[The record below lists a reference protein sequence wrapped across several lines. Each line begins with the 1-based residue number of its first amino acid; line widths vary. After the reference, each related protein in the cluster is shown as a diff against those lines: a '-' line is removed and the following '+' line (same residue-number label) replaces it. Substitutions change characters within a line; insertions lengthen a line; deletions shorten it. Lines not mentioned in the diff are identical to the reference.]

1 MKKLMAMLL
10 AASMTLSLA
19 ACGGNSDSSDN
30 GNNNASNGG
39 SESGYTTDSL
49 LVNIWDSNQLDGLQ
63 KIADKW
69 TEKSGVKVKIEVIS
83 WDSYW
88 TLLEAGASGGELPD
102 VFWMHINEAQKYME
116 ANVLLDLNDY
126 IANDASID
134 MNNYYEGIVDLYNLD
149 GHQFALPKDHDTIA
163 MLYNRGWTA
172 KEIAAYMNL
181 SPRTIT
187 NTIQVIYQKLGI
199 SSKRELGQFMLA

>member
-88 TLLEAGASGGELPD
+88 TLLE
-102 VFWMHINEAQKYME
+102 
-116 ANVLLDLNDY
+116 
-126 IANDASID
+126 
-134 MNNYYEGIVDLYNLD
+134 
-149 GHQFALPKDHDTIA
+149 
-163 MLYNRGWTA
+163 
-172 KEIAAYMNL
+172 EIGRAH
-181 SPRTIT
+181 
-187 NTIQVIYQKLGI
+187 V
-199 SSKRELGQFMLA
+199 